1 MPAFAVWA
9 MRGLDYHFK
18 YSGCLPHWMTFKS
31 GLAVGFLSDTNQSIS
46 QFNSNLA
53 AREPDNTLI
62 AVLRTVLTWYFS
74 VLRLVV
80 LCLNECMCRQ
90 TFSPSF

>member
-1 MPAFAVWA
+1 
-9 MRGLDYHFK
+9 
-18 YSGCLPHWMTFKS
+18 MTFKS